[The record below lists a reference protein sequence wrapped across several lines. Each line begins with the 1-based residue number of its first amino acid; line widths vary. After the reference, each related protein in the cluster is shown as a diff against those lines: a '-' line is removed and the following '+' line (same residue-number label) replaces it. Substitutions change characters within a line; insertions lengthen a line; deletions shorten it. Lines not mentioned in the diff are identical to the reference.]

1 MRANLAKLVMSSEIL
16 SASQRKNLY
25 WKKTVPILGV
35 IRNTY
40 YTIWEH
46 ISLSLIIVGTCHQG
60 KDSKTAVTALS
71 SQLLGSLVKFTFCV
85 MLTLN
90 VLFAYP
96 TWLCWDLFLRVLMRP
111 IQVAIVCVDK
121 VGPGEDP
128 NNSFARNRCSL
139 LIIQKLCKITFC
151 KKV

>member
-1 MRANLAKLVMSSEIL
+1 MPLRGKIYIE
-16 SASQRKNLY
+16 
-25 WKKTVPILGV
+25 KKTVSILG
-35 IRNTY
+35 IIQNTY

-90 VLFAYP
+90 VFICLPHQALLGFVFESFNEAHP
-96 TWLCWDLFLRVLMRP
+96 SCHSVCWQGGQEKTQITVLHETGADHSKTLQNH
-111 IQVAIVCVDK
+111 ILQK
-121 VGPGEDP
+121 GLTS
-128 NNSFARNRCSL
+128 NNKHEG
-139 LIIQKLCKITFC
+139 IP
-151 KKV
+151 

>member
-1 MRANLAKLVMSSEIL
+1 MGFVAKQNSDFWVFWDTL
-16 SASQRKNLY
+16 
-25 WKKTVPILGV
+25 
-35 IRNTY
+35 
-40 YTIWEH
+40 
-46 ISLSLIIVGTCHQG
+46 LIIVGTCHQG

-96 TWLCWDLFLRVLMRP
+96 TRLCWDLFLRVLMRH
-111 IQVAIVCVDK
+111 IQGAILCVDK

-128 NNSFARNRCSL
+128 NNSFARNRC
-139 LIIQKLCKITFC
+139 
-151 KKV
+151 